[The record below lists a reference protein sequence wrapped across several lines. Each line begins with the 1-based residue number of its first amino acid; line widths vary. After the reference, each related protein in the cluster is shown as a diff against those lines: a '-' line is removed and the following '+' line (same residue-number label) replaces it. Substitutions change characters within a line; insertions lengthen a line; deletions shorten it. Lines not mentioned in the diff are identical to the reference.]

1 MKLGQDQKVEFKKC
15 FELDHK
21 VSLKLLTTFGIKL
34 IHFEWKKRVS
44 ILNSN
49 LKLQIFNIAV
59 AFLQTENE
67 YKLNLICPERH

>member
-34 IHFEWKKRVS
+34 IHFAWKKG
-44 ILNSN
+44 
-49 LKLQIFNIAV
+49 FNFEFQFEIANFQYCSCLL
-59 AFLQTENE
+59 AN
-67 YKLNLICPERH
+67 